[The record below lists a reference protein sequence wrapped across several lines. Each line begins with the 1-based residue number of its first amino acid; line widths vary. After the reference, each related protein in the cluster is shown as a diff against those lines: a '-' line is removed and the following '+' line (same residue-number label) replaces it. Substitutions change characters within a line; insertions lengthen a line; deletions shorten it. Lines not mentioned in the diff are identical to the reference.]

1 MTATH
6 TPYGRSSD
14 FDSFAVSL
22 HQTLNRHQDAL
33 EEEGLGSDARQLARW
48 IERIYAGSVS
58 ALEALEA
65 YGPKNLTH
73 LRDQIALALE
83 EQNHIAEESPVA
95 DADQDAKQHA
105 YAAALRDVSDA
116 IDHLIKATK
125 PETTGDNDMKLVT
138 PIKDGQSMDTG
149 INEDSRT
156 KVAEALGG
164 MLASTYSLY
173 VKSLFYHW
181 NVTGP
186 RFHSLH
192 KLFEEHYQDL
202 HEAGDEIAERIR
214 ALGHFTP
221 GTLQSFGA
229 LSAVEDD
236 EKLPGSAEDML
247 KNLKSA
253 HAVCVAEARK
263 VLNVAEEAG
272 DEVTVDLMVD
282 RMRFHDEAGWMLG
295 ASL

>member
-14 FDSFAVSL
+14 FDAFAVSL
-22 HQTLNRHQDAL
+22 HQTLNRHHDAL
-33 EEEGLGSDARQLARW
+33 EEEGLGSDARQLSRW
-48 IERIYAGSVS
+48 IERVYAGSVT
-58 ALEALEA
+58 ALEALELH
-65 YGPKNLTH
+65 GPQNLVH
-73 LRDQIALALE
+73 LRDQIMHALE
-83 EQNHIAEESPVA
+83 EQNHIAEESPVPA
-95 DADQDAKQHA
+95 ATQDDKQHD

-116 IDHLIKATK
+116 IDQLIKATE
-125 PETTGDNDMKLVT
+125 PETTGDDDMKLVT

-149 INEDSRT
+149 IGEDSRA

-221 GTLQSFGA
+221 GTLKSFGA
-229 LSAVEDD
+229 LSAVDDD
-236 EKLPGSAEDML
+236 EKLPSSAEDML
-247 KNLKSA
+247 KNLKAA
-253 HAVCVAEARK
+253 HAVCAAEARK

-272 DEVTVDLMVD
+272 DEVTVDLMVG